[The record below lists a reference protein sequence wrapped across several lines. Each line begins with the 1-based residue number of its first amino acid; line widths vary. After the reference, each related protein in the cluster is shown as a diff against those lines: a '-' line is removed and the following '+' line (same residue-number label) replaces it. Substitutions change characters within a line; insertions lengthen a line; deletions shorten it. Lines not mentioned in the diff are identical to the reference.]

1 MITLKILVNLTLD
14 QQALMIY
21 IFQILIVNIYI
32 YINLI
37 ILGRCIFFYY
47 GENI

>member
-1 MITLKILVNLTLD
+1 MITLKKLVNLTLD

-32 YINLI
+32 Y
-37 ILGRCIFFYY
+37 
-47 GENI
+47 